1 MDSLVTNSM
10 FMMQRSMG
18 FLWEKQTALLENLSN
33 VETPGY
39 KAKYVTFE
47 EALQHRITAAADGA
61 KPVSGVRGALEG
73 ARSATRTAQDESARM
88 DGNGVN
94 ATEQMV
100 ELARN
105 AYQLQFVM
113 SAISSDLATLRSAI
127 RGQ

>member
-1 MDSLVTNSM
+1 MT
-10 FMMQRSMG
+10 
-18 FLWEKQTALLENLSN
+18 
-33 VETPGY
+33 
-39 KAKYVTFE
+39 
-47 EALQHRITAAADGA
+47 ITAAADGA
-61 KPVSGVRGALEG
+61 KPVSGVRRALEG